1 MLPKERQEIEIEKPH
16 PDPLLSLH
24 QPVTACCSHFLGT
37 ALISD
42 YEAIPQLEILHHVV
56 NSKEDAANHA
66 LEAGVDVEL
75 PENRRLR
82 KTGTTSQRGS
92 NF

>member
-37 ALISD
+37 ALD
-42 YEAIPQLEILHHVV
+42 LM
-56 NSKEDAANHA
+56 NK
-66 LEAGVDVEL
+66 
-75 PENRRLR
+75 NRM
-82 KTGTTSQRGS
+82 Q
-92 NF
+92 